1 MTFPDTLP
9 RWQWLP
15 FRFYVFS
22 FKSRWFELQRIP
34 QLSAPAQPGFQRSRS
49 DFGLW
54 SLCLL
59 NWYDYDWHWL
69 LEWRLAA
76 AAANGSGGGGNL
88 QPDFMS
94 GWSNSLGFM
103 MPGKILIPVHKLHIL
118 SVFPFDYILCATLIP
133 SASLCFAFGVVRS
146 GSPVVSGVSV
156 FIAFWCYFYDWFDRL
171 LIFHAFILWL
181 CLTAMLFSILIVSSV
196 YLA

>member
-103 MPGKILIPVHKLHIL
+103 MPGKILIPHTFCLSLRLHFMCDTH
-118 SVFPFDYILCATLIP
+118 SVCVALLCVRCG
-133 SASLCFAFGVVRS
+133 SFGVSRCK
-146 GSPVVSGVSV
+146 
-156 FIAFWCYFYDWFDRL
+156 WCFSFYS
-171 LIFHAFILWL
+171 IL
-181 CLTAMLFSILIVSSV
+181 MLFLRLIW
-196 YLA
+196 